1 MEMVLFCTI
10 VATFWLST
18 SKILVDA
25 AGDGVS
31 GGNKE
36 LVVIAGPHKTSETSV
51 EEFFY
56 SFARGDNPEYEKEK
70 SLLGWS
76 WPQILGLGSP
86 HLVYDRLVTD
96 YDDKD
101 IQTKIINALV
111 DHLDTSSRG
120 LVMGGDEYDG
130 VGNTIFS
137 KRNAINVIALVKEA
151 TQIDDEDITIVLLYQ
166 HPRVEQW
173 LSIYT
178 HEIIAA
184 DFGNNEN
191 GNDKASTNN
200 NFKDPYEEFLC
211 NPETY
216 DERWEILETAMN
228 PFQLAT
234 TYLGAGGYN
243 VVMIDLDGVRDAG
256 FMIEHV
262 IGCEVL
268 GGTCSTDGWLDS
280 LESESFMK
288 YQQHDDE
295 ATHPFHSLTPDDV
308 QDLERLFRL
317 RDCNYQNFL
326 ENHPN
331 FRILYGKSI
340 FNSCPTNSATDSVWT
355 DLQDTTKLYNVIQS
369 QKNCYAGDDLISLPT
384 ILEKVPEV
392 KDVNLAKYSDDA
404 DVGDV
409 VVVAENNNNKKK
421 DDTSSTEASGE
432 SVSAMDNNENTNEDG
447 SDKDDDDASDG
458 EEIIEEKKYPLSL
471 AMQIVFVSTIVLW
484 IGFMIRVQWKKNR
497 EMKFTQSGIDGIMP
511 TIKEDRNRPL
521 SEIM

>member
-1 MEMVLFCTI
+1 MKLVLFCTI
-10 VATFWLST
+10 VAILCLST
-18 SKILVDA
+18 SNILVEA
-25 AGDGVS
+25 VGDGNS
-31 GGNKE
+31 GNKE

-86 HLVYDRLVTD
+86 HLAYDRLVTD

-137 KRNAINVIALVKEA
+137 KRNAIKSIGSVKEA

-178 HEIIAA
+178 HEIIAT

-191 GNDKASTNN
+191 GNDKTNSNN

-243 VVMIDLDGVRDAG
+243 VVMIDLDGVREAG
-256 FMIEHV
+256 LMIEHV

-268 GGTCSTDGWLDS
+268 GGMCSNDGWLDS

-308 QDLERLFRL
+308 QDLERLLRL

-326 ENHPN
+326 KDHSN

-340 FNSCPTNSATDSVWT
+340 FNSCPTDGNDSAWK
-355 DLQDTTKLYNVIQS
+355 DLQDTTKLYNAIQS
-369 QKNCYAGDDLISLPT
+369 QKNCYVGDDPISLPT
-384 ILEKVPEV
+384 ILKNVPKVN
-392 KDVNLAKYSDDA
+392 DVNLLKYSDDA
-404 DVGDV
+404 AVGDV
-409 VVVAENNNNKKK
+409 VVVIENTNNKKE
-421 DDTSSTEASGE
+421 DDTSSTEPSGG
-432 SVSAMDNNENTNEDG
+432 SVSAMDNNEKTNENE
-447 SDKDDDDASDG
+447 DDATDADSDG
-458 EEIIEEKKYPLSL
+458 EEMIEENKHPLSL
-471 AMQIVFVSTIVLW
+471 AMQIIFVSTIVLW
-484 IGFMIRVQWKKNR
+484 IGFMIRVQCKKNR
-497 EMKFTQSGIDGIMP
+497 DLKYTQSGIDGIMP
-511 TIKEDRNRPL
+511 TINEDRNRPL